1 MKNEKQGVAAAFV
14 RVLLWIYSICTFGV
28 MMYLFYNSLRT
39 KSDFLSNTYGAP
51 KGITVNNYIKMIVD
65 NDFFRYFFNSIVIL
79 TASLVLVILIS
90 SMTAYGIARY
100 SFRLKKATRV
110 FFLIG
115 MMFPAQ
121 LSVIPLFIVMKNLS
135 LVDNPVSVILI
146 SASGI
151 SLPVFM
157 LTNFFA
163 RLPQEI
169 YEAAVVDGAGEW
181 KVFFRI
187 MFPMASP
194 AVMSICITTSIQ
206 IWNQFFIPLIFLQS
220 DQYKTVPLLVT
231 KYTGNLLRNIDMAF
245 TGSVLATIPI
255 LIIFTI
261 FSKRIIE
268 GITAGAVKG

>member
-1 MKNEKQGVAAAFV
+1 MNEKRGVVASFV
-14 RVLLWIYSICTFGV
+14 KALLWIYSICTFGV
-28 MMYLFYNSLRT
+28 LVYLFYNSLRT
-39 KSDFLSNTYGAP
+39 KSDFLSNTYGVP
-51 KGITVNNYIKMIVD
+51 DSLTFSNYVKIIVD
-65 NDFFRYFFNSIVIL
+65 NEFFHYFFNSVVIL
-79 TASLVLVILIS
+79 MVSLVLVILIS

-135 LVDNPVSVILI
+135 LVDNPISVILI

-181 KVFFRI
+181 RVFFQI

-194 AVMSICITTSIQ
+194 AVMSICITASIQ

-220 DQYKTVPLLVT
+220 DKYKTVPLLVT

-245 TGSVLATIPI
+245 TGSVLATVPI
-255 LIIFTI
+255 LIVFII